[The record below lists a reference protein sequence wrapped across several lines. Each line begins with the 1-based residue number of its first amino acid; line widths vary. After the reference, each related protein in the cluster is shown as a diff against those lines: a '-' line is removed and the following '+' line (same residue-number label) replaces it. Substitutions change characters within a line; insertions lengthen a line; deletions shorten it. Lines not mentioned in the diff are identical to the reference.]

1 MHRYSYCSAYAIMRS
16 MNSVSQR
23 GFTIIETTLVLAI
36 AGLLAVGI
44 LVGSGLAIN
53 QQRYRDSVN
62 RLRSTIQ
69 NQYAETAA
77 IFNSRDGRQRCADQ
91 GAERLTIVTT
101 GDQERRGTSDCVI
114 IGRYLTING
123 QNIVARNVVAKEKSG
138 SLVTDSNAEEVN
150 MLRTA
155 YRMEPIDGD
164 KLESDIEWGMTT
176 RPRNGSQDGALS
188 ILIIRSPISGS
199 ILTFAT
205 TSRAPIGS
213 ANMKSLIGN
222 QFMARRELCVDPNGT
237 PMFGAQLGVRLEANA
252 SGGSAVSTPLESE
265 GVCS

>member
-1 MHRYSYCSAYAIMRS
+1 
-16 MNSVSQR
+16 MNSVRQR

-77 IFNSRDGRQRCADQ
+77 VVNSRDGRQRCTDQ
-91 GAERLTIVTT
+91 GADRLMIVTT

-114 IGRYLTING
+114 IGRYLTISG

-138 SLVTDSNAEEVN
+138 ALVDDTSQAELTR
-150 MLRTA
+150 LRTA
-155 YRMEPIDGD
+155 YRMEPIDDD
-164 KLESDIEWGMTT
+164 KLETQVEWGMTT
-176 RPRNGSQDGALS
+176 RASQGDSGATMS
-188 ILIIRSPISGS
+188 VLIMRSPISSS
-199 ILTFAT
+199 IFTFAT
-205 TSRAPIGS
+205 TSNAPVNNSG
-213 ANMKSLIGN
+213 MQSLIDERY
-222 QFMARRELCVDPNGT
+222 MMRRELCVDPNGT
-237 PMFGAQLGVRLEANA
+237 PMLGGQLGVRIEANA
-252 SGGSAVSTPLESE
+252 SGSSAISTPLESE